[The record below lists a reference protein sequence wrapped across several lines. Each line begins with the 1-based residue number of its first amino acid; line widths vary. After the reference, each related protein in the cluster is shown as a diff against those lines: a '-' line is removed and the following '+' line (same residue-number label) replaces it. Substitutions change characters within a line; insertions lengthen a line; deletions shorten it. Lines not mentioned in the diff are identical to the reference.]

1 MRYLSELLRENKKF
15 SVTVFSNQNIIQHKE
30 IQYTM
35 SVLSLIIKREFIAK
49 VRNKSFIVMTFL
61 SPLLFVGMAVLIGY
75 LATINQGD
83 VKKIAVFDKGNFF
96 TKNELVNDK
105 KYEYQYLSDMD
116 FDIAKKT
123 ASESY
128 EGLLF
133 VPETS
138 DKKELTSKIEY
149 ISDNSPNMDFIYK
162 LENIIEDKI
171 TKLNIESSGVD
182 YSIIENSKAKANI
195 HLAKFSGE
203 DSIKGLNGIKV
214 AIGSIFGYMIM
225 MFIMIYGNFVMRS
238 VIEEKSN
245 RIIEIIV
252 SSVKPFQLMMG
263 KILGNSLAGLLQ
275 FFIWAVVGVILYFVA
290 ASFLGLN
297 MGGSA
302 TALNEVSSQVSDSDK
317 TQMMQTISMY
327 FETIV
332 SDLPWITIILSF
344 FVFFAG
350 GYFLYSSVYAAIG
363 AAVDNETDSQQF
375 LMPIMIPLMLAVYI
389 GFFTVMDDPHGSVAV
404 VFSLIP
410 FTSPI
415 VMLMRIPFGVP
426 VWQIILSVVLLYAT
440 FFFIV
445 WSAAKIYRVGILM
458 YGKKPT
464 WKELYKWLR
473 Y

>member
-1 MRYLSELLRENKKF
+1 
-15 SVTVFSNQNIIQHKE
+15 
-30 IQYTM
+30 M
-35 SVLSLIIKREFIAK
+35 SILSLIIKREFIAK

-75 LATINQGD
+75 LANINQGE
-83 VKKIAVFDKGNFF
+83 VKKIAVFDQGNFF
-96 TKNELVNDK
+96 SKDELVSDK

-116 FDIAKKT
+116 FDKAKEIA
-123 ASESY
+123 AESY
-128 EGLLF
+128 EALLY
-133 VPETS
+133 VPHGV
-138 DKKELTSKIEY
+138 DKQDLTTKIEY
-149 ISDNSPNMDFIYK
+149 LSDNSPSMEFIYS

-182 YSIIENSKAKANI
+182 YSIIENSKVDANI

-203 DSIKGLNGIKV
+203 DSVKGLNGIKI
-214 AIGSIFGYMIM
+214 AIGSIFGYLIM

-238 VIEEKSN
+238 VIEEKTN

-290 ASFLGLN
+290 ASFFGLN

-302 TALNEVSSQVSDSDK
+302 TAMSEVSSQVSETDK
-317 TQMMQTISMY
+317 AQLMQTLSLY

-332 SDLPWITIILSF
+332 SDLPWVTIILSF

-350 GYFLYSSVYAAIG
+350 GYFLYSSIYAAIG

-375 LMPIMIPLMLAVYI
+375 LMPIIMPLMLAVYI

-426 VWQIILSVVLLYAT
+426 LWQIILSAVLLYAT

-445 WSAAKIYRVGILM
+445 WAAAKIYRVGILM

-464 WKELYKWLR
+464 WKELYKWMK

>member
-1 MRYLSELLRENKKF
+1 
-15 SVTVFSNQNIIQHKE
+15 
-30 IQYTM
+30 
-35 SVLSLIIKREFIAK
+35 
-49 VRNKSFIVMTFL
+49 MTFL

-75 LATINQGD
+75 LANINQGE
-83 VKKIAVFDKGNFF
+83 VKKIAVFDQGQFF
-96 TKNELVNDK
+96 EKDDLENNSK
-105 KYEYQYLSDMD
+105 IEYHSLTHLD
-116 FDIAKKT
+116 FNQAKDT
-123 ASESY
+123 ASTSY
-128 EGLLF
+128 EALIY
-133 VPETS
+133 VPETTN
-138 DKKELTSKIEY
+138 KKGLATTIEY
-149 ISDNSPNMDFIYK
+149 ISDNSPSMEFIYK

-171 TKLNIESSGVD
+171 TKSNIESSGID
-182 YSIIENSKAKANI
+182 YSVIEDAKVSASV
-195 HLAKFSGE
+195 HLTKFSGE
-203 DSIKGLNGIKV
+203 DSVKGLNEIKIG
-214 AIGSIFGYMIM
+214 IGSVFGYMIM
-225 MFIMIYGNFVMRS
+225 MFIIIYGNFVMRS

-263 KILGNSLAGLLQ
+263 KILGTSLAGLLQ
-275 FFIWAVVGVILYFVA
+275 FFIWAVVGVVLFFIA
-290 ASFLGLN
+290 SSFLGLQ
-297 MGGSA
+297 MGGGS
-302 TALNEVSSQVSDSDK
+302 TALADVNPELMDSAKAEFAQTAQIYINELWNLPLM
-317 TQMMQTISMY
+317 TMLISFLIY
-327 FETIV
+327 
-332 SDLPWITIILSF
+332 
-344 FVFFAG
+344 FAG

-375 LMPIMIPLMLAVYI
+375 MMPILMPLMLAVYI

-404 VFSLIP
+404 IFSIIP

-426 VWQIILSVVLLYAT
+426 MWQLILSTVLLYTT